1 MLKKLQSW
9 FLCAL
14 FFFLQNH
21 HSYQPFDIIIFQGKN
36 SQSEKNKS
44 TYNLTLKSSLIFYDV
59 YRLFEKKKIGSEV
72 FYNEHILY
80 SFISLF

>member
-9 FLCAL
+9 FLCA

-59 YRLFEKKKIGSEV
+59 YRLFEKKIGSEV

-80 SFISLF
+80 SLISLF